1 MQASCPVY
9 TLHTVTNT
17 DYLLSINH
25 VITVLGMWSLMQF
38 LILSILALENL
49 LFQCCNHMIACCV
62 QCACKLILSRC
73 VTESITQDVL
83 LSHN

>member
-1 MQASCPVY
+1 MQAYCLVY
-9 TLHTVTNT
+9 TLHTATNT

-49 LFQCCNHMIACCV
+49 LFKCCNHMIACNAQLEHESMKPLYIV
-62 QCACKLILSRC
+62 Q
-73 VTESITQDVL
+73 
-83 LSHN
+83 